1 MGNIENDINGCFG
14 FKVAHKTVND
24 IYTLATVVHISV
36 FILNFPC
43 GSNAPSDQHALKP
56 HIVGCT
62 GREMGYRIPLTG
74 RKFHH
79 AQERVCRFCAIMVCK
94 VLSDIL
100 LAVLRSKTR
109 SGSHRSRKVK

>member
-1 MGNIENDINGCFG
+1 MGNIENDINDCFG

-56 HIVGCT
+56 HILECM
-62 GREMGYRIPLTG
+62 GREVGYRIPLTG

-79 AQERVCRFCAIMVCK
+79 AQERVCRFCAIMVCR
-94 VLSDIL
+94 VHI
-100 LAVLRSKTR
+100 
-109 SGSHRSRKVK
+109 